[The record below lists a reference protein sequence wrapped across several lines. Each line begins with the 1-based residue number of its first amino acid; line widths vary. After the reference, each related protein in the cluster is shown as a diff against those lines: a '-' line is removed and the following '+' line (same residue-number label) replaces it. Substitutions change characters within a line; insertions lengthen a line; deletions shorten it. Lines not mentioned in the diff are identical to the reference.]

1 MTATNDVIRLTA
13 PDGATATMSLN
24 GGHLLSWQPA
34 GAPEQLY
41 LSPRSE
47 YASGKKAIRGGVPVI
62 FPQFSDRGPL

>member
-47 YASGKKAIRGGVPVI
+47 YA
-62 FPQFSDRGPL
+62 